1 MWANCIPSLVVYLND
16 YFLFDRDNLYTYD
29 GIFILA
35 QKPCISFQLSHM
47 HMSQSHLES
56 KIPPQFQF
64 GVKLTKGSLGANE
77 RNISVIFI
85 SKSIKRVSW
94 TRCSPCFPH
103 PVSLHGVFESFF
115 FFLTGEQ
122 FPSQWHI
129 SFHWWWWDSILGF
142 RKYLWLLSVGDV
154 LQLVAK

>member
-1 MWANCIPSLVVYLND
+1 
-16 YFLFDRDNLYTYD
+16 
-29 GIFILA
+29 
-35 QKPCISFQLSHM
+35 M

-115 FFLTGEQ
+115 FFFDRGAV
-122 FPSQWHI
+122 P
-129 SFHWWWWDSILGF
+129 
-142 RKYLWLLSVGDV
+142 LSMTYFIP
-154 LQLVAK
+154 LVMVR